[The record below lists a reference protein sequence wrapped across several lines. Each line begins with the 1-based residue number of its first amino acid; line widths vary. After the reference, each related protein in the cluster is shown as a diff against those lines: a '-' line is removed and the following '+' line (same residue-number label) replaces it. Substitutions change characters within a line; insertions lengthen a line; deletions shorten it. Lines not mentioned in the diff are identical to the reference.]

1 MAVAENLG
9 GPDDPVPLA
18 RSTREL
24 ITDAAT
30 VNGYKLGSLAARA
43 LPGPFAGAAAQMMG
57 LTFSAGMRDK
67 REMVERHLQRVDPS
81 LRGLALRQAVQRAF
95 DSYARYYVESFR
107 LPNLSSRAVNAGF
120 TVEGYDKIPAALELG
135 KGVIL
140 ALPHLGGW
148 EWAGRWLIE
157 RGYKMTVVVEP
168 IEPPELF
175 EWFAELRQ
183 KLGMT
188 VVPLGPT
195 VANTVLKAL
204 RENQVV
210 CLLCD
215 RDLDHNGI
223 PVQFFGEQT
232 TLPAGP
238 ATLGLRTGAAVFPV
252 GVYFTDRYN
261 GHHAVVRPALPAER
275 RGGLREDVARLTQ
288 ILAGEL
294 EYLIRRAPEQWHLFQ
309 PNWPSDPG
317 YSS

>member
-1 MAVAENLG
+1 MT
-9 GPDDPVPLA
+9 DDEPVPA
-18 RSTREL
+18 PKSTREVL
-24 ITDAAT
+24 TDSAT

-43 LPGPFAGAAAQMMG
+43 LPGPFSGAAAQMMG
-57 LTFSAGMRDK
+57 LTFAVGMRDK
-67 REMVERHLQRVDPS
+67 RAMIERHLRRVNPA
-81 LRGLALRQAVQRAF
+81 LGGFALRQTVKRSF

-107 LPNLSSRAVNAGF
+107 LPTLSSRAVNAGF
-120 TVEGYDKIPAALELG
+120 TVEGYEQIPEALAHG

-157 RGYKMTVVVEP
+157 RGYEMTVVVEP

-175 EWFAELRQ
+175 EWFADLRQ

-188 VVPLGPT
+188 VVPLGPR
-195 VANTVLKAL
+195 VATTVLKAL

-215 RDLDHNGI
+215 RDLDRNGV
-223 PVQFFGEQT
+223 PVDFFGERT

-238 ATLGLRTGAAVFPV
+238 ATLGLRTGATVFPV

-261 GHHAVVRPALPAER
+261 GHHAVVRPPLPTER
-275 RGGLREDVARLTQ
+275 QGGLREDVARVTQ
-288 ILAGEL
+288 VLATEL

-317 YSS
+317 Y

>member
-1 MAVAENLG
+1 MS
-9 GPDDPVPLA
+9 
-18 RSTREL
+18 RSTREVM
-24 ITDAAT
+24 TDSAT

-43 LPGPFAGAAAQMMG
+43 LPGAFAGAAAQLMG
-57 LTFSAGMRDK
+57 VTFAAGMRDK
-67 REMVERHLQRVDPS
+67 RTMIERHLRRVNPA
-81 LRGLALRQAVQRAF
+81 LRGFALRQAVQQAF

-107 LPNLSSRAVNAGF
+107 LPTLSSRAVNAGF
-120 TVEGYDKIPAALELG
+120 TVEGYEQIPAALAHG

-157 RGYKMTVVVEP
+157 RGFEMTVVVEP

-175 EWFAELRQ
+175 HWFVDLRQ
-183 KLGMT
+183 QLGMT
-188 VVPLGPT
+188 VVPLGPK
-195 VANTVLKAL
+195 VAGTVLKAL

-215 RDLDHNGI
+215 RDLDRNGV
-223 PVQFFGEQT
+223 PVEFFGEQT

-238 ATLGLRTGAAVFPV
+238 ATLGLRTGATVFPV

-261 GHHAVVRPALPAER
+261 GHHAVVRAPLPTER
-275 RGGLREDVARLTQ
+275 QGGLREDVARVTQ
-288 ILAGEL
+288 VLAGEL

-317 YSS
+317 YSP